1 MQKGHV
7 SAYVTTENPRGFR
20 DEKFLEPGALVRAR
34 RGGAASDSTYI
45 VGLVFESL

>member
-1 MQKGHV
+1 MLRNYPQEPL
-7 SAYVTTENPRGFR
+7 AGFR

-34 RGGAASDSTYI
+34 RGGAASDPAYI